1 MIPAPRRSGRG
12 FRRHVEDPR
21 IPGPAPLNPLTASN
35 NPETPDPAPGDG
47 GSL

>member
-12 FRRHVEDPR
+12 FRQHVEDPR
-21 IPGPAPLNPLTASN
+21 IPGPAPLTASN